1 MLTPIAS
8 CSRPKRYPC
17 AGAITIRFSSAKK
30 ITTLRYSHHAVHSPP
45 CEKGEENVPDG
56 LRE

>member
-1 MLTPIAS
+1 MLTAIAS

-30 ITTLRYSHHAVHSPP
+30 IATLRYSHHAIHSPP
-45 CEKGEENVPDG
+45 CEKGGQNGPDG
-56 LRE
+56 LGE